1 MSSRM
6 NIGIVGATGQHTPR
20 GSWLPR
26 FAPPSTTA
34 RSTSSVSTTTEIR
47 ISEVEIIS
55 MFTPEEASAEKNFA
69 VMPGCE
75 RMPAPM
81 SETLPIWS
89 S

>member
-1 MSSRM
+1 MARTASSTW
-6 NIGIVGATGQHTPR
+6 A
-20 GSWLPR
+20 SL
-26 FAPPSTTA
+26 
-34 RSTSSVSTTTEIR
+34 TTTEMR

-55 MFTPEEASAEKNFA
+55 MFTPAEARAAKNFA

-81 SETLPIWS
+81 SDTLPMWS